1 MIHGQRHEKRIQES
15 CWRGCPVKVH
25 KTFTGHPLF
34 CEKCCTA
41 ERNEEKRRQGYALF
55 LSGLCMEMLKLCSA
69 FVQSAESHKN
79 EKNQFLIGKDF
90 SYLTLILPDMESS
103 AGGEHG

>member
-1 MIHGQRHEKRIQES
+1 MIHRQRHKKEIPEF

-69 FVQSAESHKN
+69 FVQSAELHKN
-79 EKNQFLIGKDF
+79 EKKSLLIGKDF
-90 SYLTLILPDMESS
+90 SYLTLILPDMESA
-103 AGGEHG
+103 AGGELG